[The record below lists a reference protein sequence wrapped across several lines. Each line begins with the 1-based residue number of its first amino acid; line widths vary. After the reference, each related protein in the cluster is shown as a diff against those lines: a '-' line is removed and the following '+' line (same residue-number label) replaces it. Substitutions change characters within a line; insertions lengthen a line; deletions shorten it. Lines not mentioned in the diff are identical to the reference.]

1 MKSASAS
8 HKIEWLLSLGTSF
21 QASQV
26 LFESVRLGLFDLL
39 DGALLSAAVIASRLS
54 LASAAVERLLRVLLE
69 MGILVKKSSLY
80 RNTPL
85 SKKYL
90 CAGSSFY
97 IGDFFMH
104 RQSLQQPWSELKAS
118 LKNNYMVRPDRNR
131 LADYPQ
137 QLKRFTGAMDA
148 LGRLKSQQ
156 IMASLSMDDTRRMLD
171 LGGGIGT
178 YAVSFCKRY
187 FGLHGVVFDL
197 PDVAKLA
204 RRNIQKAG
212 LQKRVS
218 VAAGE
223 CLADDL
229 PPGPFDLVFI
239 SNLLHIY
246 KESDCKRIVKKATAV
261 LAKGGILVVHDY
273 IFGIGDS
280 VSVSLF
286 DMTMLIGTPQG
297 RCYERKDIEK
307 WLRAAGIKK
316 IQSAEIL
323 AGTSILWGVKLE

>member
-1 MKSASAS
+1 
-8 HKIEWLLSLGTSF
+8 
-21 QASQV
+21 
-26 LFESVRLGLFDLL
+26 
-39 DGALLSAAVIASRLS
+39 
-54 LASAAVERLLRVLLE
+54 
-69 MGILVKKSSLY
+69 
-80 RNTPL
+80 
-85 SKKYL
+85 
-90 CAGSSFY
+90 
-97 IGDFFMH
+97 
-104 RQSLQQPWSELKAS
+104 
-118 LKNNYMVRPDRNR
+118 
-131 LADYPQ
+131 
-137 QLKRFTGAMDA
+137 MDA
-148 LGRLKSQQ
+148 LGRLKSEHICKQFP
-156 IMASLSMDDTRRMLD
+156 MSDHRSMLD

-187 FGLHGVVFDL
+187 SGLHGVVFDL
-197 PDVAKLA
+197 PDVARLA

-229 PPGPFDLVFI
+229 PTGPFDLVFI

-246 KESDCKRIVKKATAV
+246 NKADCKRIVKKAVSV
-261 LAKGGILVVHDY
+261 LAKGGTLVVHDY

-297 RCYERKDIEK
+297 RCYEQGDIAS

-316 IQSAEIL
+316 IKSAEIL
-323 AGTSILWGVKLE
+323 AGTSILWGIKS

>member
-1 MKSASAS
+1 LKNASAS

-39 DGALLSAAVIASRLS
+39 DGARLSSPAIARRLS
-54 LASAAVERLLRVLLE
+54 LASGAVERLLRVLLE
-69 MGILVKKSSLY
+69 MGIVAKKASCYS
-80 RNTPL
+80 NTPL

-90 CAGSSFY
+90 CAGSSSY

-118 LKNNYMVRPDRNR
+118 LKNNYMVRPNRNR

-137 QLKRFTGAMDA
+137 QLKKFTGAMNA
-148 LGRLKSQQ
+148 LGRLKGEH
-156 IMASLSMDDTRRMLD
+156 IMASIALDDTMRMLD
-171 LGGGIGT
+171 LAGGIGT
-178 YAVSFCKRY
+178 YAVSFCSRY
-187 FGLHGVVFDL
+187 RHLHAVVFDL
-197 PDVAKLA
+197 PDVVRLA

-212 LQKRVS
+212 LQKRISAVE
-218 VAAGE
+218 GE
-223 CLADDL
+223 CLSDPL
-229 PPGPFDLVFI
+229 PAGPFDLVFI

-246 KESDCKRIVKKATAV
+246 NEHDCKRIVKKSAGV
-261 LAKGGILVVHDY
+261 LAKGGTLVVHDY
-273 IFGIGDS
+273 IFGCGDS

-297 RCYERKDIEK
+297 RCYEQADISR
-307 WLRAAGIKK
+307 WLRGAGIKK

-323 AGTSILWGVKLE
+323 AGTSILWGVKS

>member
-1 MKSASAS
+1 MKSVSVR
-8 HKIEWLLSLGTSF
+8 HKLEGLLSLGASF

-26 LFESVRLGLFDLL
+26 LFESVRLGLFDLVSM
-39 DGALLSAAVIASRLS
+39 APLSAASIARRLGLS
-54 LASAAVERLLRVLLE
+54 PAALDRLLRVLLE

-118 LKNNYMVRPDRNR
+118 LKNNFMVRPNRNR
-131 LADYPQ
+131 LADYPR
-137 QLKRFTGAMDA
+137 QLKKFTGAMDA
-148 LGRLKSQQ
+148 LGRLKSES
-156 IMASLSMDDTRRMLD
+156 IMASLALDDTRRMLD

-187 FGLHGVVFDL
+187 SGLHGVVFDL

-297 RCYERKDIEK
+297 RCYEQADIAR
-307 WLRAAGIKK
+307 WLRAEGIRKL
-316 IQSAEIL
+316 QSAEIL
-323 AGTSILWGVKLE
+323 AGTSILWGVKF

>member
-1 MKSASAS
+1 M
-8 HKIEWLLSLGTSF
+8 EWLLSLGTSF

-39 DGALLSAAVIASRLS
+39 DGASLSAAGIARSFS
-54 LASAAVERLLRVLLE
+54 LAPAAVERLLRVLCE
-69 MGILVKKSSLY
+69 MGILVKKSSWY
-80 RNTPL
+80 RNTAL

-104 RQSLQQPWSELKAS
+104 RQSLQQPWSELQSS
-118 LKNNYMVRPDRNR
+118 LKNNFMVHPGSNR
-131 LADYPQ
+131 LADYPR
-137 QLKRFTGAMDA
+137 QLKKFTGAMDA
-148 LGRLKSQQ
+148 LGRLKSEQ
-156 IMASLSMDDTRRMLD
+156 IMAHLALKDAERMLD

-178 YAVSFCKRY
+178 YAVY
-187 FGLHGVVFDL
+187 FSTTYPQLQAVVLDL
-197 PDVAKLA
+197 PDVVRLA
-204 RRNIQKAG
+204 RSNIRKAG

-218 VAAGE
+218 AVAAE
-223 CLADDL
+223 CLSDPL

-246 KESDCKRIVKKATAV
+246 NAHDCRRIVKKAAEA
-261 LAKGGILVVHDY
+261 LAKGGTLVVHDY
-273 IFGIGDS
+273 IFGCGDS

-297 RCYERKDIEK
+297 RCYEKKDIEK
-307 WLRAAGIKK
+307 WLRAAGIRK
-316 IQSAEIL
+316 IQSADIL
-323 AGTSILWGVKLE
+323 AGTSILWGIQS

>member
-1 MKSASAS
+1 LKSVSVR
-8 HKIEWLLSLGTSF
+8 HKLEGLLSLGTSF

-39 DGALLSAAVIASRLS
+39 DAAPLSAASIARRLGLS
-54 LASAAVERLLRVLLE
+54 PAALERLLRVLLE
-69 MGILVKKSSLY
+69 MGILLKSDSCY
-80 RNTPL
+80 RNTAL
-85 SKKYL
+85 SNKYL
-90 CAGSSFY
+90 CVNSPWN
-97 IGDFFMH
+97 IGDFFIH

-118 LKNNYMVRPDRNR
+118 LKNNFMVRPDCNR
-131 LADYPQ
+131 LADYPR
-137 QLKRFTGAMDA
+137 QLKKFTNAMDA
-148 LGRLKSQQ
+148 LGRLKSEH
-156 IMASLSMDDTRRMLD
+156 IMGCLAMDDTRRMLD

-178 YAVSFCKRY
+178 YAVSFCKRHP
-187 FGLHGVVFDL
+187 GLHGVVFDL
-197 PDVAKLA
+197 SDVISLA
-204 RRNIQKAG
+204 RRNIQKAN

-246 KESDCKRIVKKATAV
+246 NETDCKRIVKKAAAV

-297 RCYERKDIEK
+297 RCYEKADISR
-307 WLRAAGIKK
+307 WLRAAGVKK
-316 IQSAEIL
+316 IQSADIL
-323 AGTSILWGVKLE
+323 AGTSILWGLK

>member
-1 MKSASAS
+1 LKSVSVR
-8 HKIEWLLSLGTSF
+8 HKLEGLLSLGTSF

-39 DGALLSAAVIASRLS
+39 DAAPLSAASIARRLG
-54 LASAAVERLLRVLLE
+54 LAPAALGRLLRVLLE
-69 MGILVKKSSLY
+69 MEILQKKTSCY
-80 RNTPL
+80 RNTAL

-90 CAGSSFY
+90 CTNSPWS
-97 IGDFFMH
+97 IGDFFIH

-118 LKNNYMVRPDRNR
+118 LKNNFMVRPNRNR
-131 LADYPQ
+131 LADYPR
-137 QLKRFTGAMDA
+137 QLKKFTNAMDA
-148 LGRLKSQQ
+148 LGRLKSEH
-156 IMASLSMDDTRRMLD
+156 IRELLPIEDHHSMLD

-178 YAVSFCKRY
+178 YAISFCKRY
-187 FGLHGVVFDL
+187 PGLHGVVFDL
-197 PDVAKLA
+197 SNVISFA
-204 RRNIQKAG
+204 RRNILKAG
-212 LQKRVS
+212 LQKKVS

-246 KESDCKRIVKKATAV
+246 NETDCIRIVKKAAAV

-273 IFGIGDS
+273 VFGIGDS

-297 RCYERKDIEK
+297 RCYEHTDITR
-307 WLRAAGIKK
+307 WLRTAGIKK

-323 AGTSILWGVKLE
+323 AGTSILWGLK

>member
-1 MKSASAS
+1 MSVR
-8 HKIEWLLSLGTSF
+8 HKLEGLLSLGTSF

-39 DGALLSAAVIASRLS
+39 DTKPLSAASIARRLG
-54 LASAAVERLLRVLLE
+54 LAPAALDRLLRVLLE
-69 MGILVKKSSLY
+69 MGILLKNASCY
-80 RNTPL
+80 RNTAL

-90 CAGSSFY
+90 CSKSPWN
-97 IGDFFMH
+97 IGDFFVH
-104 RQSLQQPWSELKAS
+104 RQSLQQPWSELQFS
-118 LKNNYMVRPDRNR
+118 LKNNYMVRPNQNR
-131 LADYPQ
+131 LADYPR
-137 QLKRFTGAMDA
+137 QLKKFMGAMDA
-148 LGRLKSQQ
+148 LGRLKCEH
-156 IMASLSMDDTRRMLD
+156 MWEHLPMEGHRRMLD

-187 FGLHGVVFDL
+187 SGLHGVVFDL
-197 PDVAKLA
+197 PDVARLA

-212 LQKRVS
+212 LQKRVTA
-218 VAAGE
+218 VAGE

-229 PPGPFDLVFI
+229 PPGSFDLVFI

-246 KESDCKRIVKKATAV
+246 NENDCKRIVKKAIAV
-261 LAKGGILVVHDY
+261 LAKGGTLVVHDY

-297 RCYERKDIEK
+297 RCYEQADIAC
-307 WLRAAGIKK
+307 WLRAEGIKK
-316 IQSAEIL
+316 IKSAEIL
-323 AGTSILWGVKLE
+323 AGTSILWGVKA

>member
-1 MKSASAS
+1 LKSASAS

-26 LFESVRLGLFDLL
+26 LFESVRLGLFGLL
-39 DGALLSAAVIASRLS
+39 DGASLSAVVIARRLS
-54 LASAAVERLLRVLLE
+54 LSSAAVERLLRVLLE
-69 MGILVKKSSLY
+69 MGILSKKGSCYS
-80 RNTPL
+80 NTAL

-90 CAGSSFY
+90 CAASSFY

-118 LKNNYMVRPDRNR
+118 LKSNFMVRPDRNR

-137 QLKRFTGAMDA
+137 QLKKFTGAMNA
-148 LGRLKSQQ
+148 LGRLKCEHMWEHLPMEDRHS
-156 IMASLSMDDTRRMLD
+156 MLD

-187 FGLHGVVFDL
+187 SGLHGVVFDL
-197 PDVAKLA
+197 PDVARLA

-212 LQKRVS
+212 LQKRVA
-218 VAAGE
+218 VVAGE
-223 CLADDL
+223 CLSDDL
-229 PPGPFDLVFI
+229 PSGPFDLVFI

-246 KESDCKRIVKKATAV
+246 NEADCKRIVKKAAAV
-261 LAKGGILVVHDY
+261 LAKGGTLVVHDY
-273 IFGIGDS
+273 IFGCGDS

-297 RCYERKDIEK
+297 RCYEQADIAR
-307 WLRAAGIKK
+307 WLRAAGIRK

-323 AGTSILWGVKLE
+323 AGTSILCGVKV

>member
-8 HKIEWLLSLGTSF
+8 HKVEWLLSLGTSF

-39 DGALLSAAVIASRLS
+39 EGAALSAAVIARRLS
-54 LASAAVERLLRVLLE
+54 LAHNAVGRLLRVLIE
-69 MGILVKKSSLY
+69 MGILAKKGSCYS
-80 RNTPL
+80 NTAL

-90 CAGSSFY
+90 CTGSSFY
-97 IGDFFMH
+97 IGDFFIH

-118 LKNNYMVRPDRNR
+118 LKNNFMVHPDRNR
-131 LADYPQ
+131 LADYPR
-137 QLKRFTGAMDA
+137 QLKKFTNAMDA
-148 LGRLKSQQ
+148 LGRLKCEH
-156 IMASLSMDDTRRMLD
+156 MWEHLSIEDHRCMLD

-178 YAVSFCKRY
+178 YAVSFCNRY
-187 FGLHGVVFDL
+187 PNLQTVVFDL
-197 PDVAKLA
+197 PDVARLA
-204 RRNIQKAG
+204 RRNVQKAG

-218 VAAGE
+218 VVAGE
-223 CLADDL
+223 CLADPL
-229 PPGPFDLVFI
+229 PTGQFDLVFI

-246 KESDCKRIVKKATAV
+246 NERDCRRIVKKAAAV
-261 LAKGGILVVHDY
+261 LAKGGTLVVHDY

-297 RCYERKDIEK
+297 RCYEQADIAC
-307 WLRAAGIKK
+307 WLRAAGINK

-323 AGTSILWGVKLE
+323 AGTSILWGKKV

>member
-1 MKSASAS
+1 VSAS
-8 HKIEWLLSLGTSF
+8 HKVEWLLSLGTSF

-39 DGALLSAAVIASRLS
+39 GGAWLPADGIARSLS
-54 LASAAVERLLRVLLE
+54 LAPAAVERLLRVLLE
-69 MGILVKKSSLY
+69 MGILAKKGPCY
-80 RNTPL
+80 RNTAL

-90 CAGSSFY
+90 CAVSSFY

-118 LKNNYMVRPDRNR
+118 LRNNFMVHPDRNR
-131 LADYPQ
+131 LADYPR
-137 QLKRFTGAMDA
+137 QLKKFTGAMDA
-148 LGRLKSQQ
+148 LGRLKSEQ
-156 IMASLSMDDTRRMLD
+156 IMAHLALADTERMLD

-178 YAVSFCKRY
+178 YAVNFSTRY
-187 FGLHGVVFDL
+187 PHLQAVVFDL
-197 PDVAKLA
+197 PDVVRLA
-204 RRNIQKAG
+204 RRNVLKAG

-218 VAAGE
+218 AVAGE
-223 CLADDL
+223 CLSDPL
-229 PPGPFDLVFI
+229 PLGPFDLVFI

-246 KESDCKRIVKKATAV
+246 NEADCKRIVKKAASV
-261 LAKGGILVVHDY
+261 LAKGGTLVVHDY
-273 IFGIGDS
+273 IFGCGDS

-297 RCYERKDIEK
+297 RCYEQATIAR

-316 IQSAEIL
+316 SKSSEIL
-323 AGTSILWGVKLE
+323 AGTSILWGVKS

>member
-1 MKSASAS
+1 LKSASAS
-8 HKIEWLLSLGTSF
+8 HKVEWLLSLGTSF

-26 LFESVRLGLFDLL
+26 LFESVRLGLFDLFNA
-39 DGALLSAAVIASRLS
+39 DARSAASIARRLS
-54 LASAAVERLLRVLLE
+54 LAPAAVERLLRVLVE
-69 MGILVKKSSLY
+69 MGILVKKGACYS
-80 RNTPL
+80 NTPL

-90 CAGSSFY
+90 CARSSFY

-118 LKNNYMVRPDRNR
+118 LKNNFMVRPDRNR

-137 QLKRFTGAMDA
+137 QLKKFTGAMDA
-148 LGRLKSQQ
+148 LGRLKSEH
-156 IMASLSMDDTRRMLD
+156 IMARLSLEDAGCMLD

-178 YAVSFCKRY
+178 YAVSFCTQY
-187 FGLHGVVFDL
+187 PHLEAVVFDL
-197 PDVAKLA
+197 KDVARLA
-204 RRNIQKAG
+204 RSNILKAG

-218 VAAGE
+218 VDDGE
-223 CLADDL
+223 CFSDPL

-246 KESDCKRIVKKATAV
+246 NESDCKLIVRKAAGV
-261 LAKGGILVVHDY
+261 LSKGGTLVVHDY
-273 IFGIGDS
+273 IFGCGDS

-297 RCYERKDIEK
+297 RCYEQQDIAK

-323 AGTSILWGVKLE
+323 AGTSILWGNKA

>member
-1 MKSASAS
+1 MSVR
-8 HKIEWLLSLGTSF
+8 HKLEGLLSLGTSF

-39 DGALLSAAVIASRLS
+39 DAAPLSAASIARRLG
-54 LASAAVERLLRVLLE
+54 LAPAALGRLLRVLLE
-69 MGILVKKSSLY
+69 MEILQKKTSCY
-80 RNTPL
+80 RNTAL

-90 CAGSSFY
+90 CTNSPWS
-97 IGDFFMH
+97 IGDFFIH

-118 LKNNYMVRPDRNR
+118 LKNNFMVRPNRNR
-131 LADYPQ
+131 LADYPR
-137 QLKRFTGAMDA
+137 QLKKFTNAMDA
-148 LGRLKSQQ
+148 LGRLKSEH
-156 IMASLSMDDTRRMLD
+156 IMGCLAMDDNRRMLD

-178 YAVSFCKRY
+178 YAVSFCIQY
-187 FGLHGVVFDL
+187 PGLHGVVFDL
-197 PDVAKLA
+197 PDVVRLA
-204 RRNIQKAG
+204 RRNIQKTG
-212 LQKRVS
+212 LQKRLS

-246 KESDCKRIVKKATAV
+246 NERDCKRIVKKAAAV
-261 LAKGGILVVHDY
+261 LAKSGTIVVHDY
-273 IFGIGDS
+273 IFGCGDS

-297 RCYERKDIEK
+297 RCYEQADIAR
-307 WLRAAGIKK
+307 WLRAVGIKK
-316 IQSAEIL
+316 IQSADIL
-323 AGTSILWGVKLE
+323 AGTSILWGVKV

>member
-1 MKSASAS
+1 LKSASAS
-8 HKIEWLLSLGTSF
+8 HKVEWLLSLGTSF
-21 QASQV
+21 QASQI

-39 DGALLSAAVIASRLS
+39 DGASLSAALIARRLS
-54 LASAAVERLLRVLLE
+54 LAPAAVERLLRVLLE
-69 MGILVKKSSLY
+69 MGILKKKGSCYS
-80 RNTPL
+80 NTPL
-85 SKKYL
+85 STKYL
-90 CAGSSFY
+90 CAGTPFY

-118 LKNNYMVRPDRNR
+118 LKNNFMVGPDRNR

-137 QLKRFTGAMDA
+137 QLKKFTGAMDA
-148 LGRLKSQQ
+148 LGRLKSEH
-156 IMASLSMDDTRRMLD
+156 MWAHLPMEDHHSMLD

-187 FGLHGVVFDL
+187 HGLHGVVFDL
-197 PDVAKLA
+197 PDVARLA

-212 LQKRVS
+212 LQKKVS
-218 VAAGE
+218 VSAGE

-246 KESDCKRIVKKATAV
+246 NESDCKRIVQKAAAV
-261 LAKGGILVVHDY
+261 LVKGGTLVVHDY
-273 IFGIGDS
+273 IFGCGDS

-297 RCYERKDIEK
+297 RCYEQADIVR
-307 WLRAAGIKK
+307 WLRSAGIKK
-316 IQSAEIL
+316 IQTAEIL
-323 AGTSILWGVKLE
+323 AGTSILWGVKS